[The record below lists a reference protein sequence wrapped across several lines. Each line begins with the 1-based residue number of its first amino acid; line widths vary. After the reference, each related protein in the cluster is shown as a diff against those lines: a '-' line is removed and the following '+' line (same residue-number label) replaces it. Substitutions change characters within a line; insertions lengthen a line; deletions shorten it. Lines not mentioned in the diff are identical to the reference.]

1 MPLPGGPSDKIGNRY
16 ERRWTVR
23 ALIELLQGTATSVRV
38 EVPGPEGTATEFR
51 QTDNDGHTWHQAKRQ
66 NTAGSWTIATLT
78 GPGVIDAMWTKGSVG
93 ERFTFVSSI
102 GVTFLTELTER
113 AGQARDYDDFNAN
126 FINDE
131 GHKKAFQKLRDQWKA
146 TSEQAYNALL
156 LIKIVVI
163 DEESLQTW
171 NVDALRPWVYNPEGA
186 ADILGQLVDDSV
198 LKELTKGDVWE
209 RLTDR
214 GITPAAFAT
223 DPDLAAKIDKTA
235 TTRLALLRPKFVNG
249 AQIERAET
257 AAAIAALE
265 DHPSVAILG
274 TAGSGKSVV
283 LASLIDWSRN
293 QGRPTLVISADRLP
307 TALTVPAL
315 GAELGLGTS
324 PVAALAAAVRG
335 KPATLV
341 IDQLDAVSVISG
353 RNPGGTELID
363 SLLTEARSHRSV
375 KVVVAC
381 RQFDLDNDTG
391 LRNVAIKDDTQR
403 ITVPALTEAQV
414 RDAVALAGLAAVGN
428 ARLLLLLQL
437 PITLAIYIEVS
448 KAGQSDLTGAKTLTD
463 LYNAY
468 WADKQRV
475 CPPPDAWTAVMD
487 VLVDSMATNKSLTV
501 PAAVLD
507 GHAAQR
513 DKMISEGVL
522 VGDTNRIG
530 FFHETFFDYAF
541 ARRFVGRSRTI
552 QGDLGDQDLF
562 SRARVRQVLAYE
574 RSTDAPSYLSDL
586 NWLLH
591 TDEVRLHLKAL
602 VLGLFET
609 IDEPTDAEWS
619 AIEPISADP
628 AHPLYSRLGVGL
640 RRNAAWF
647 ETLDRNGMWE
657 RDLQGTEEQ
666 VSQALWLMS
675 GPMCTDHGQRIA
687 KLTKLAEPSLWKKL
701 RHGFHQAASGNWS
714 NHLDARLLESV
725 AEGDYDTDL
734 QGDIWFVMHD
744 LPRSGPSSAA
754 KIIEA
759 LVRRGIAILEGGA
772 TDPFD
777 GDGALGRR
785 AHSRS
790 ERVVDNSA
798 LRAPREFATRMVPL
812 VTEIVEANARTD
824 HDNEPFKPDTVWQF
838 HSFGPTHD
846 VSDELLDA
854 TMHAIALLA
863 KEDPDAARALLN
875 PLRDEEMRTIGLIV
889 AAGYA
894 GNPVALADDA
904 ISWIEAHP
912 GALNLGYSNSW
923 SWASRQLIEAITTG
937 CSDATLRRLEEAVL
951 YFASP
956 YELTVNGYK
965 NNSRG
970 GTEFGLLNGIRADRR
985 SPRVLKRLAELRR
998 KFGVEDWGAPT
1009 SHLGGSVGAPIDIE
1023 RAKFMSDEQWR
1034 KAIATHFKDESSFNP
1049 GRNYTGGAGS
1059 QAHVLAELT
1068 EQNGERF
1075 ARLLLTLPGN
1085 TNTSYV
1091 NGILRGLT
1099 KSHVDLQLLEQ
1110 VVDQT
1115 LGFGPDVADEIARLL
1130 EAHTGLALPTRLLD
1144 ILVTII
1150 GHKPGPLDLAGLEP
1164 VGLDWSA
1171 LHTTPATALRALWN
1185 LIAED
1190 KARFDHV
1197 RSTLEVFAKDSR
1209 PTVRATLL
1217 GALTP
1222 ALYIDPDYA
1231 TRVFNEAVAGHPP
1244 QLLGS
1249 PPLEFFVGHAVRRGR
1264 FADIDSVITSMLVSG
1279 VDDICKIG
1287 ARHLALASFHD
1298 EALDGRVDELLR
1310 DPRPGVREAAI
1321 EVFARSIAVARKA
1334 RCVAV
1339 VATALK
1345 DPVKEVR
1352 EAAGQVF
1359 HETPPLPFDG
1369 LSPLLTA
1376 LIEGP
1381 GITDHGGTMALHWL
1395 AETRRQLPVLAL
1407 DVCEA
1412 FMAAAGKDIGDIRTH
1427 ASADSGE
1434 IVRIV
1439 LRLHGQHTEP
1449 AIRDRCLD
1457 LVDQLLLNRAYGIEQ
1472 GLEEHD
1478 Q

>member
-51 QTDNDGHTWHQAKRQ
+51 RTDNDGHTWHQAKRQ

-93 ERFTFVSSI
+93 ERFTFVSNI

-113 AGQARDYDDFNAN
+113 AGQARDYGDFNTN

-131 GHKKAFQKLRDQWKA
+131 GHKNAFQKLRDQWKA
-146 TSEQAYNALL
+146 TSEQAYNALQL
-156 LIKIVVI
+156 LKIVVI

-171 NVDALRPWVYNPEGA
+171 NVDALRPWVDNPEGA

-198 LKELTKGDVWE
+198 HKELT
-209 RLTDR
+209 
-214 GITPAAFAT
+214 
-223 DPDLAAKIDKTA
+223 
-235 TTRLALLRPKFVNG
+235 
-249 AQIERAET
+249 
-257 AAAIAALE
+257 
-265 DHPSVAILG
+265 
-274 TAGSGKSVV
+274 
-283 LASLIDWSRN
+283 
-293 QGRPTLVISADRLP
+293 
-307 TALTVPAL
+307 
-315 GAELGLGTS
+315 
-324 PVAALAAAVRG
+324 
-335 KPATLV
+335 
-341 IDQLDAVSVISG
+341 
-353 RNPGGTELID
+353 
-363 SLLTEARSHRSV
+363 
-375 KVVVAC
+375 
-381 RQFDLDNDTG
+381 
-391 LRNVAIKDDTQR
+391 KDDTQR
-403 ITVPALTEAQV
+403 ITVPVLTDGQV
-414 RDAVALAGLAAVGN
+414 REAIALAGLPAVGG

-448 KAGQSDLTGAKTLTD
+448 KAGQSDLAGAKTLTD

-513 DKMISEGVL
+513 DKITSEGVL
-522 VGDTNRIG
+522 VGDANRIG
-530 FFHETFFDYAF
+530 FFHETFFDYVF
-541 ARRFVGRSRTI
+541 ARRFVGRNRTI

-609 IDEPTDAEWS
+609 INEPTDAEWS
-619 AIEPISADP
+619 AIEPVTADP

-647 ETLDRNGMWE
+647 ETLDGNDMWE

-687 KLTKLAEPSLWKKL
+687 ELTKLVEPSLWKKL

-734 QGDIWFVMHD
+734 QGEIWFVMHD
-744 LPRSGPSSAA
+744 LPRSDPASAA

-790 ERVVDNSA
+790 ERVIDNSA
-798 LRAPREFATRMVPL
+798 LRSSREFATRMVPL
-812 VTEIVEANARTD
+812 VTEIVEANARDDYD
-824 HDNEPFKPDTVWQF
+824 HEPFKPDTVWQF
-838 HSFGPTHD
+838 HSFGESHD
-846 VSDELLDA
+846 VSNELLDA
-854 TMHAIALLA
+854 TLHAIALLA
-863 KEDPDAARALLN
+863 KEDPDAARTLMD
-875 PLRDEEMRTIGLIV
+875 PLRDKELRTIGLIV
-889 AAGYA
+889 TAGYA

-904 ISWIEAHP
+904 VSWIEAHP
-912 GALNLGYSNSW
+912 GALNLGYSNGW
-923 SWASRQLIEAITTG
+923 SWASRQLIEAITT
-937 CSDATLRRLEEAVL
+937 CCNDTTLRRLDEAVL

-956 YELTVNGYK
+956 YELTVNGYH
-965 NNSRG
+965 SRG
-970 GTEFGLLNGIRADRR
+970 CTEFGLLNGIKADRR
-985 SPRVLKRLAELRR
+985 SSRVLKRLAELRR
-998 KFGVEDWGAPT
+998 KFRVEDWGAPT
-1009 SHLGGSVGAPIDIE
+1009 SHFGGSIGPPIAIE

-1049 GRNYTGGAGS
+1049 GRNYTGGAAS
-1059 QAHVLAELT
+1059 QAHVLTELT

-1085 TNTSYV
+1085 TNTSYI
-1091 NGILRGLT
+1091 NGILQGLT

-1110 VVDQT
+1110 VVDHSI
-1115 LGFGPDVADEIARLL
+1115 GFGSDVADAIARLL

-1150 GHKPGPLDLAGLEP
+1150 GHTPGPVDLAGLEP
-1164 VGLDWSA
+1164 VGLDWSG
-1171 LHTTPATALRALWN
+1171 LHTTPATALHALWN

-1197 RSTLEVFAKDSR
+1197 RNTLEQLAKDSR
-1209 PTVRATLL
+1209 PTVRATLP

-1222 ALYIDPDYA
+1222 ALYIDPGYA

-1249 PPLEFFVGHAVRRGR
+1249 PPVEFFVGHAVRRGR
-1264 FADIDSVITSMLVSG
+1264 FADIDPVITSMLASG

-1310 DPRPGVREAAI
+1310 DPRTAVREAGI
-1321 EVFARSIAVARKA
+1321 EVFARSIAVARKE

-1376 LIEGP
+1376 LIEGSR
-1381 GITDHGGTMALHWL
+1381 ITDHGGTMALHWL
-1395 AETRRQLPVLAL
+1395 AGTRRRLPMLAL
-1407 DVCEA
+1407 EVCEA

-1457 LVDQLLLNRAYGIEQ
+1457 LVDQLLLNRAHGIEQ

>member
-16 ERRWTVR
+16 ERRWVVR

-51 QTDNDGHTWHQAKRQ
+51 RTDSHGHTWHQAKRQ

-78 GPGVIDAMWTKGSVG
+78 GPGVIDAMWTKASVG
-93 ERFTFVSSI
+93 ERFTFISSI

-113 AGQARDYDDFNAN
+113 AGQARDYDDFDTN

-131 GHKKAFQKLRDQWKA
+131 GHKNAFEKLRDQWKA
-146 TSEQAYNALL
+146 TSEQAYNALKL
-156 LIKIVVI
+156 LKIVVI

-171 NVDALRPWVYNPEGA
+171 NVDSLRPWVNNPVGA

-198 LKELTKGDVWE
+198 HKELIKEDVWE

-214 GITPAAFAT
+214 GITRAAFAT
-223 DPDLAAKIDKTA
+223 DPDLATKIDKTA
-235 TTRLALLRPKFVNG
+235 TARLELLRPKLVNG
-249 AQIERAET
+249 VPIERTET

-274 TAGSGKSVV
+274 PAGSGKSVV
-283 LASLIDWSRN
+283 LASLIEWSRN
-293 QGRPTLVISADRLP
+293 QGRPTLVLSADRLP

-324 PVAALAAAVRG
+324 PIAALAAAARG

-363 SLLTEARSHRSV
+363 SLLTEARSHPSV
-375 KVVVAC
+375 KVIVAC

-391 LRNVAIKDDTQR
+391 LRSVAIKDDTQR
-403 ITVPALTEAQV
+403 ITIPVLTEDQA
-414 RDAVALAGLAAVGN
+414 RDAIALAGLPAVGSV
-428 ARLLLLLQL
+428 RLLRLLQL

-448 KAGQSDLTGAKTLTD
+448 KAGQSDVAGAKTLTD

-468 WADKQRV
+468 WGYKQRA
-475 CPPPDAWTAVMD
+475 CWPPDAWTTVID

-501 PAAVLD
+501 PVAVLD

-513 DKMISEGVL
+513 DRMISEGVV
-522 VGDTNRIG
+522 VGDANRIG
-530 FFHETFFDYAF
+530 FFHETFFDYVF
-541 ARRFVGRSRTI
+541 ARRFVGRNRTI

-591 TDEVRLHLKAL
+591 ADAVRLHLKAL

-609 IDEPTDAEWS
+609 IDQPTDAEWS

-628 AHPLYSRLGVGL
+628 AHPLYTRLGVGL

-647 ETLDRNGMWE
+647 EPLDRNGMWE
-657 RDLQGTEEQ
+657 RHLQGTEEQ

-675 GPMCTDHGQRIA
+675 GPMCTNHGQRIA
-687 KLTKLAEPSLWKKL
+687 ELTKFVEPNLWKKV
-701 RHGFHQAASGNWS
+701 RHGFHQAASANWS

-725 AEGDYDTDL
+725 AEGDYDTDV
-734 QGDIWFVMHD
+734 QGEIWFVVHD
-744 LPRSGPSSAA
+744 LPRSDPSSAA

-759 LVRRGIAILEGGA
+759 LVRRGIAILGGGV
-772 TDPFD
+772 TDPFA

-790 ERVVDNSA
+790 ERVIYDSA
-798 LRAPREFATRMVPL
+798 RRSPREFATRMVPI
-812 VTEIVEANARTD
+812 VTEIVEANTRAD
-824 HDNEPFKPDTVWQF
+824 YDYESFKPDEVWQF
-838 HSFGPTHD
+838 HSFGEAHE
-846 VSDELLDA
+846 VSGELLDA
-854 TMHAIALLA
+854 TMHAVALLA
-863 KEDPDAARALLN
+863 QEDPDTARTLLD
-875 PLRDEEMRTIGLIV
+875 PLRDKELRTIGLIV

-894 GNPVALADDA
+894 GNPAALANDA

-912 GALNLGYSNSW
+912 GALNLGYSNGW
-923 SWASRQLIEAITTG
+923 CWASRQLIEALTT
-937 CSDATLRRLEEAVL
+937 CCNDTTLRRLEDAVL

-965 NNSRG
+965 NHSRG
-970 GTEFGLLNGIRADRR
+970 ATELALLNGIKADRR
-985 SPRVLKRLAELRR
+985 SAHVLKRLAELRR

-1009 SHLGGSVGAPIDIE
+1009 SHVGGSVGAPIDIQ
-1023 RAKFMSDEQWR
+1023 RAKFMSNEQWR
-1034 KAIATHFKDESSFNP
+1034 KAIATHFKDESSFSP

-1059 QAHVLAELT
+1059 QAQVLAELT

-1075 ARLLLTLPGN
+1075 ARLLLTLPGD
-1085 TNTSYV
+1085 TNRSYV
-1091 NGILRGLT
+1091 NAILRGLT
-1099 KSHVDLQLLEQ
+1099 KSHVDLQLLER
-1110 VVDQT
+1110 VVDHS
-1115 LGFGPDVADEIARLL
+1115 LGFGSDVADAIARLL
-1130 EAHTGLALPTRLLD
+1130 EAHTGLALPTCLLD
-1144 ILVTII
+1144 ILVTLI
-1150 GHKPGPLDLAGLEP
+1150 GHTPGPLEMADVEP

-1197 RSTLEVFAKDSR
+1197 RGTIEQLAKDSR
-1209 PTVRATLL
+1209 PTVRAMLP

-1231 TRVFNEAVAGHPP
+1231 IRVFNEAVAGHPP

-1249 PPLEFFVGHAVRRGR
+1249 PPVEFFVGHAVRRGR
-1264 FADIDSVITSMLVSG
+1264 FAQIDPVITSMLVSG

-1287 ARHLALASFHD
+1287 ARYLALASFHD
-1298 EALDGRVDELLR
+1298 ETLDGRVDKLLR
-1310 DPRPGVREAAI
+1310 DPRPVVREAAI
-1321 EVFARSIAVARKA
+1321 EVFARSIAVARKE
-1334 RCVAV
+1334 RCVSV

-1345 DPVKEVR
+1345 DPVKKVR

-1359 HETPPLPFDG
+1359 HETPQLPFDG
-1369 LSPLLTA
+1369 LAPLLTA
-1376 LIEGP
+1376 LMEGP

-1395 AETRRQLPVLAL
+1395 ARSRRKLPVLAL

-1412 FMAAAGKDIGDIRTH
+1412 FIAAVGVDIGDIRTH
-1427 ASADSGE
+1427 ASADSAE

-1439 LRLHGQHTEP
+1439 LRLHAQHTEP

-1457 LVDQLLLNRAYGIEQ
+1457 LVDQLLLNRAHGIEQ